1 MIDAP
6 HPLDFFSKLRW
17 LDARPLLDTIEE
29 YRRAIFET
37 VLYTFDGARPQYNLA
52 VCGRAKK
59 NWKTADL
66 ILAALYRLLVW
77 PSPQGNDCFI
87 LANDEGQ
94 AADDLDLAKKLVTA
108 NPIIAR
114 EVEPRA
120 KEIIRRDGA
129 GRMQILPARDIAGA
143 HGKTYLFIGFD
154 EIHAYRS
161 HDLFEALAPD
171 PTRHDALTWITSYA
185 GIRHAPGI
193 PLYDLMQAGRCGNDP
208 RMFFSWYGA
217 DFTTNPEFADSTP
230 EQRANPSMASWDND
244 EYIEQQ
250 RRRLPTHKFRR
261 LHLNLPGAPDGA
273 AFSAAAVM
281 SAIISG
287 RKRVEPEPDRAYAAF
302 VDMSGGSSDDAVLAI
317 AHYDPN
323 SKRAVLDLLVAQTGK
338 PPFNPRDAVRK
349 FAGLLKTYG
358 LSRVQ
363 GDAYA
368 GQTFRADFS
377 EHGITY
383 EVAMLPKTGI
393 YDALEPKLN
402 AGEIELLDIVELQ
415 EQLLTL
421 IVRNGRIDHQPGG
434 HDDHANAAAG
444 ALWLVSGRGNSAVIA
459 EPIVVVAGY
468 NRFDAIGGLTPIPD
482 WRTTW

>member
-1 MIDAP
+1 VIDAP
-6 HPLDFFSKLRW
+6 HPLDFFARLNW
-17 LDARPLLDTIEE
+17 LDGRPLLDTIEP
-29 YRRAIFET
+29 YRQAIFEK
-37 VLYTFDGARPQYNLA
+37 VLYTFDGDRPLYNLA

-108 NPIIAR
+108 NPIVAR
-114 EVEPRA
+114 EVDQRA
-120 KEIIRRDGA
+120 KEIIRRDGC

-143 HGKTYLFIGFD
+143 HGKTYLLVGFD

-171 PTRHDALTWITSYA
+171 PTRLDALTWITSYA
-185 GIRHAPGI
+185 GIRHAVGI
-193 PLYDLMQAGRCGNDP
+193 PLYDLMQAGRRGDDP
-208 RMFFSWYGA
+208 RMYFSWYGA
-217 DFTTNPEFADSTP
+217 DFTMDPAFEEAAP
-230 EQRANPSMASWDND
+230 EQRANPSMASWGND
-244 EYIEQQ
+244 GYLEQQ

-273 AFSAAAVM
+273 AYSADAVM
-281 SAIISG
+281 SAIVAG
-287 RKRVEPEPDRAYAAF
+287 RKHLDPEPGRTYAAF

-317 AHYDPN
+317 AHYDAVI
-323 SKRAVLDLLVAQTGK
+323 KRSVLDLLVAQTGK

-349 FAGLLKTYG
+349 FAALLKTYG
-358 LSRVQ
+358 LSRVH

-368 GQTFRADFS
+368 GQTFRADFG
-377 EHGITY
+377 EHGIAY

-402 AGEIELLDIVELQ
+402 AGEVELLDITELQ
-415 EQLLTL
+415 QQLLTL
-421 IVRNGRIDHQPGG
+421 IVRSGRIDHQPGD
-434 HDDHANAAAG
+434 HDDYANAAAG
-444 ALWLVSGRGNSAVIA
+444 ALWLVAGTVNAAVIA
-459 EPIVVVAGY
+459 APIIVTGGY
-468 NRFDAIGGLTPIPD
+468 GRFAEIGGPTPEQD
-482 WRTTW
+482 WRPIW